1 LVVKNPDSTVL
12 NVLAVIEDMSILHD
26 FCRGRY
32 PVGMFYVDKDLWTD
46 DGIKQAA
53 GTGADFLVS
62 VESAE
67 PLISL
72 CEKYGLAIISTST
85 IAPLWWGG
93 NGDNAGGLASA
104 LPLRRFG
111 DIGKAY
117 PSSPAIW
124 GDYLVD
130 EPNSSDFKHINKIIN
145 RYSELFPGK
154 IPFINLYPCYGSI
167 PKNTEAEIAA
177 QLGNATYAEHIDQY
191 VREVDLPYISFDF
204 YPFTGMN
211 VLSKYLSNL
220 DIVAKAC
227 RKSSKEMWVIIQTGA
242 WKAEDM
248 LSAHQLDWQVYLC
261 LAYGADAIIHASYSK
276 GWWEETTSCVNLKG
290 DKNLTYDY
298 VKEINSM
305 LHSPLGTEILGY
317 DHICTRLFGDI
328 TSSDERLGLKVLE
341 QSENEP
347 ADDLPEIN
355 VISDKA
361 VVAGFFRRD
370 DSFAVMVVN
379 SHNPFDD
386 SITAKV
392 RLEAPG
398 RREVN
403 IMGSGNVSGN
413 LNASDKSIADL
424 KLMSGQGVFVTF
436 KQ

>member
-1 LVVKNPDSTVL
+1 MVVIDN
-12 NVLAVIEDMSILHD
+12 MSILHD
-26 FCRGRY
+26 FCRDRY

-72 CEKYGLAIISTST
+72 CEKYGLAVITTST

-93 NGDNAGGLASA
+93 NGDYAGGYAKKV
-104 LPLRRFG
+104 PLSGFG

-167 PKNTEAEIAA
+167 PKNTEAEIVA
-177 QLGNATYAEHIDQY
+177 QLGNATYTEHIEQY

-211 VLSKYLSNL
+211 VLAKYLGNL

-227 RKSSKEMWVIIQTGA
+227 RKSNKEMWVIIQTGA

-276 GWWEETTSCVNLKG
+276 GWWDETTSCVNLKG

-298 VKEINSM
+298 VKEINSV

-317 DHICTRLFGDI
+317 DHICTRIFGDI
-328 TSSDERLGLKVLE
+328 ASSDERLGLKVLE
-341 QSENEP
+341 QSEIEA
-347 ADDLPEIN
+347 ADGLPIIN

-361 VVAGFFRRD
+361 VVAGFFKRA
-370 DSFAVMVVN
+370 DSIAVMVVN
-379 SHNPFDD
+379 THNPFDD
-386 SITAKV
+386 SITAEV

-398 RREVN
+398 CKEVN
-403 IMGSGNVSGN
+403 VIGSRTVSGIYN
-413 LNASDKSIADL
+413 TSDKSVAEL
-424 KLMSGQGVFVTF
+424 KLKSGQGAFVTF
-436 KQ
+436 K